1 MTATA
6 HHAASQRRASLTMTL
21 FLVGL
26 AVAIALVVF
35 DFASAALPD
44 DLLEPAV
51 LGDCVERVDGAAP
64 APCQ

>member
-35 DFASAALPD
+35 DFVSQALD
-44 DLLEPAV
+44 AELLAR
-51 LGDCVERVDGAAP
+51 DCDTLVETCER
-64 APCQ
+64 